1 MRVPHSEGA
10 ACSDEVISSV
20 QPAIARIGAADASP
34 QLILSAGR
42 GTSPPLRRIRR
53 SNAVKS
59 ARFRRSAKKAAV
71 FMAASFSETAVATNW
86 LMLIPFALAR
96 RSTSAFTERGRRS
109 G

>member
-20 QPAIARIGAADASP
+20 QPASP
-34 QLILSAGR
+34 QLILSAG
-42 GTSPPLRRIRR
+42 GGASPPLRRIRR
-53 SNAVKS
+53 SDAVKS

-86 LMLIPFALAR
+86 LMLILSALAR